1 MAAFYI
7 KTADGLVKVSGSG
20 SVTAQS
26 IIDALGYVP
35 ADNDDVFGL
44 VWNDDKTQLT
54 IKDKNNNI
62 ICTFDANGFNVDVI
76 DTDNITVSDSIT
88 TDSLTANSIN
98 CTSVHASAG
107 FTGNL
112 TGDVKGN
119 LDGNAKTATSANNAG
134 TAVNLSTNPSLAAE
148 NDQITV
154 TAGGKTSAAFTVPY
168 ATAAGSATNAEF
180 ANAAGSLST
189 TPELKASGNNITV
202 TAGGKTSAAFTVPYA
217 TAAGSATNATNATA
231 LSTAPSLS
239 ADGNN
244 ITVTAGGKTSAAFTV
259 PYATAA
265 GSATTANTVTD
276 VISDASGI
284 TSTATKPT
292 TGKAVYTFVN
302 NSISASFAA
311 NDAMIF
317 KGTLGTGGTV
327 TALPA
332 THNCGWTYRVI
343 TAGTYAGVKCEV
355 GDLII
360 CITDGTT
367 ANNAHWTVAQTNID
381 GAVIG
386 PASSS
391 AGIIATFAD
400 ASGKVISSSNK
411 TINDFATSTHKHEF
425 TGSAGTT
432 TSISGTQTVAS
443 SSHTHG
449 YTPAGDVT
457 INASHSN
464 GVLTITASFAGS
476 AGTTTSISGT
486 QTVASSSHT
495 HGYTPAGSIGSPTA

>member
-7 KTADGLVKVSGSG
+7 KTTDGLVKVSGG
-20 SVTAQS
+20 GHVTAQS

-44 VWNDDKTQLT
+44 KWNDDKTQLT

-62 ICTFDANGFNVDVI
+62 ICTFDANSFNADVI

-98 CTSVHASAG
+98 CTSVNASAG

-119 LDGNAKTATSANNAG
+119 LDGNAKTATSANSAG

-168 ATAAGSATNAEF
+168 ATAAGSA
-180 ANAAGSLST
+180 
-189 TPELKASGNNITV
+189 
-202 TAGGKTSAAFTVPYA
+202 A
-217 TAAGSATNATNATA
+217 TATA
-231 LSTAPSLS
+231 LSTAPSLY
-239 ADGNN
+239 ADGNT
-244 ITVTAGGKTSAAFTV
+244 IKVTAGGKTSAAFTV

-343 TAGTYAGVKCEV
+343 TAGTYAGVACEI
-355 GDLII
+355 GDLVI

-386 PASSS
+386 PSSAS

-425 TGSAGTT
+425 TGSAGST

-457 INASHSN
+457 INVSHSN
-464 GVLTITASFAGS
+464 GVLKLSAVFSGT